1 MHIDARPI
9 QSSTSS
15 ATAIA
20 RIRLALLG
28 ALSAS
33 TPHERVDWIGRP
45 SVGVLARMALDTGR
59 SVCECSCIAVGKTRS
74 ARVITCASR
83 SEYAPHGHP
92 LMSRL
97 LQETV
102 LSHTRGSDHNVIIF
116 IASTNKRRWS
126 AGEQAGKQ
134 CAFMCTCVCTQPVID
149 DEPRISCD
157 STNMQRAR
165 RTELSFSD
173 SSCLE
178 L

>member
-1 MHIDARPI
+1 M
-9 QSSTSS
+9 
-15 ATAIA
+15 
-20 RIRLALLG
+20 LASVH
-28 ALSAS
+28 ALRWRRKGVQGSPRVHAGPS
-33 TPHERVDWIGRP
+33 TPRK
-45 SVGVLARMALDTGR
+45 AL
-59 SVCECSCIAVGKTRS
+59 
-74 ARVITCASR
+74 
-83 SEYAPHGHP
+83 P
-92 LMSRL
+92 LTPRL

-165 RTELSFSD
+165 RRELSFLHSF
-173 SSCLE
+173 CLE
-178 L
+178 LGDCSLVGARSLQSGACILYGVDHAFYVLTWAGFEATTELVESCL